1 MLAQN
6 SPRRVFVR
14 AIRGI
19 GRAFRRAARR
29 AAVEG
34 RFQLLHRWR
43 VPTVEN
49 FASKTATSVEHYW
62 SRHTVAPRPILSVA
76 ESEELLTFRDAE
88 YPLFYELM
96 GLWGGH
102 QGEVILDYGCG
113 PGNDVVG
120 FITRADPGR
129 VIGVDVSLRAL
140 AMAQRRL
147 GLYGVDPGRVRLMRI
162 SDDADRIPLPDESID
177 YVHCAGSLQH
187 VSHPERVLAELFRVL
202 KPGCQGR
209 IMVYNYDSLWLHLY
223 VAYLIRLCERRY
235 VDMPVWDSFSKTTD
249 GEDCPVAT
257 PFKAD
262 RFQSMCREAGFEAR
276 FLGGYF
282 ARRELDLYREYAA
295 TAAADK
301 RLESDHRSFLEN
313 LVVDSQG
320 YPCYRGKPAGVGGV
334 YRIDKV

>member
-1 MLAQN
+1 MLAHIG
-6 SPRRVFVR
+6 PRRLFVR
-14 AIRGI
+14 GMRRIRLAL
-19 GRAFRRAARR
+19 RH
-29 AAVEG
+29 AAVEI
-34 RFQLLHRWR
+34 RFWLVHRRR
-43 VPTVEN
+43 VPIIEDYAN
-49 FASKTATSVEHYW
+49 KTPTRVEHYW

-88 YPLFYELM
+88 YPLFHELM

-120 FITRADPGR
+120 FVTRAEPGR

-177 YVHCAGSLQH
+177 YIHCAGSLQH
-187 VSHPERVLAELFRVL
+187 VSHPERILAELFRVL
-202 KPGCQGR
+202 KTGCRGR
-209 IMVYNYDSLWLHLY
+209 IMVYNYDSLWLHLC
-223 VAYLIRLCERRY
+223 VAYLMRLREGRY

-262 RFQSMCREAGFEAR
+262 RFQNMCRKAGFEAC

-282 ARRELDLYREYAA
+282 ARRELDLYREHAA
-295 TAAADK
+295 TAAGDD
-301 RLESDHRSFLEN
+301 RLEPDHRSFLEN
-313 LVVDSQG
+313 LAVDSQG
-320 YPCYRGKPAGVGGV
+320 YPCYKGKPAGVGGV
-334 YRIDKV
+334 YRITKV